1 MKSGVRGGCDEAH
14 PSRTELFGVDLAIAA
29 AARLCGLI
37 IAMVFG
43 LGDADARSSENRRTC
58 PKPNWLD
65 GVPNLVAPAAVG

>member
-1 MKSGVRGGCDEAH
+1 VTR
-14 PSRTELFGVDLAIAA
+14 RTHQEQNLLGVDLAIAA

-43 LGDADARSSENRRTC
+43 LGDADADARSSGNRRTC

>member
-1 MKSGVRGGCDEAH
+1 VTR
-14 PSRTELFGVDLAIAA
+14 RTHQEQNHLGVDLTIAA

-43 LGDADARSSENRRTC
+43 LGDADADARSSDNRRTC

-65 GVPNLVAPAAVG
+65 GVLNLVAPAAVG